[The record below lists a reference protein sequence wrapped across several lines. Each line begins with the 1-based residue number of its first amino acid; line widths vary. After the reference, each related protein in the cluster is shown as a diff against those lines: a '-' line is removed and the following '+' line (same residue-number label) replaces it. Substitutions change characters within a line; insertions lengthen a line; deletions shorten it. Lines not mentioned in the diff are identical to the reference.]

1 VARRNARRL
10 QGLFCCLLATWL
22 AATTSPL
29 TAAVI
34 IQLRV
39 VQGEGTIYPT
49 GSRAT
54 RGLTVQVTDESGN
67 PVGGAS
73 VSFQLPESGPT
84 GVFGTGLRSEVSTTN
99 SEGKATVWGMQW
111 NRVSGPFEIK
121 ITAVKD
127 QARAGIVSAQYLNDS
142 LAPKAGGQGTFTA
155 SHHGRTKWLLISAIG
170 AGAVAGVA
178 FSRSSNHNPTAAA
191 ASVALQIGNPTILI
205 GH

>member
-1 VARRNARRL
+1 MRGPL
-10 QGLFCCLLATWL
+10 CCLLAIWL
-22 AATTSPL
+22 AELSSPL
-29 TAAVI
+29 NAAVI
-34 IQLRV
+34 LQLRV
-39 VQGEGTIYPT
+39 VQGGGTIYPT

-54 RGLTVQVTDESGN
+54 RGLTVQVTDESGQ
-67 PVGGAS
+67 PVDGAS

-84 GVFGTGLRSEVSTTN
+84 GVFGTGLRSEVATTN
-99 SEGKATVWGMQW
+99 AEGKATVWGMQW

-127 QARAGIVSAQYLNDS
+127 QARAGIVSTQYLNDS

-155 SHHGRTKWLLISAIG
+155 SHHSRTKWLLISAIG

-178 FSRSSNHNPTAAA
+178 FSRSSSHSPSAAA
-191 ASVALQIGNPTILI
+191 ASVGLQIGTPIIII